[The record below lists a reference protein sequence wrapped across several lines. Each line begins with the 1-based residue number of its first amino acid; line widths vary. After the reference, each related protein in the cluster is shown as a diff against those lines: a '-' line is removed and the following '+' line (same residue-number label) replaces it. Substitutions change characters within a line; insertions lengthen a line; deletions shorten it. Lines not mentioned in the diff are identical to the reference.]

1 LNKGDFIALINPGM
15 ALIFACAFSI
25 LWHHQR
31 ERHYVRLLVGG
42 FVALSGAFFLLYYS
56 PLGVV
61 VSRLASNTLF
71 VAAGIG
77 LVVGAL
83 ERYDHR
89 PPYRSVIMAGAA
101 GLVGFCY
108 FYFVQPDLSWRILA
122 MNFAMGG
129 IALLFAAELRIVP
142 DKKPIDRFLFGVILF
157 WGLSFFPRPL
167 LAIWFDGPYA
177 DYADFHQSLY
187 WITLVFTGSL
197 FMLLFALTMITAI
210 ALDVMA
216 ELRER
221 SVTDSLSGLLNR
233 RGFEEGVTAAF
244 AARDAGTPATL
255 IVCDIDRFKSIN
267 DRYGHAAGDRVI
279 EHFAECLRGA
289 TEGQHLVGRV
299 GGEEF
304 ALLLENADAITA
316 RLLAEGVRIAFS
328 TATALGFP
336 SGVHLTASFGIA
348 EVSAG
353 ESLDDLFRRA
363 DQALYLAKNSG
374 RDCVRVS
381 PGPAKTQSACG
392 ELRLLAAAQ

>member
-15 ALIFACAFSI
+15 ALIFACAFAI
-25 LWHHQR
+25 LWHNQR
-31 ERHYVRLLVGG
+31 ERRYVKLLVGG
-42 FVALSGAFFLLYYS
+42 FLALGAAFFLQYFSL
-56 PLGVV
+56 LGQV

-71 VAAGIG
+71 LVGGIS

-83 ERYDHR
+83 ERYGR
-89 PPYRSVIMAGAA
+89 SPPYRPVIAIAA
-101 GLVGFCY
+101 GGMLGFFF
-108 FYFVQPDLSWRILA
+108 FYFIRPDLNWRILV
-122 MNFAMGG
+122 MNFALGG
-129 IALLFAAELRIVP
+129 IALIFAAELRAVP
-142 DKKPIDRFLFGVILF
+142 DKKTIDRFLLGVITV

-167 LAIWFDGPYA
+167 LAIWFDGPY
-177 DYADFHQSLY
+177 DGYSDFHQSLY
-187 WITLVFTGSL
+187 WMTLVFTGSL
-197 FMLLFALTMITAI
+197 FMLLFSLTMITAI

-221 SVTDSLSGLLNR
+221 SETDSLSGLLNR
-233 RGFEEGVTAAF
+233 RGFESGVATAF
-244 AARDAGTPATL
+244 AVREAGAPATL

-348 EVSAG
+348 EVSTG

-381 PGPAKTQSACG
+381 PGPARTPSARQG
-392 ELRLLAAAQ
+392 TKLLATPH